1 MLLFD
6 DKDCFS
12 VGLALAYRL
21 SLVSGAITTGLGQ
34 VVDTNNLL
42 STTPLETE
50 EFAAPKQKK
59 NEPVIV
65 YDDYATAAKEFK
77 AAHPARRE
85 RACGISRGGRLK
97 KDNLEHVLTPHRRAQ
112 ILHPHH
118 GASPIRLDC
127 GMDAAGDGRVV
138 VHTRPNQALYSTPT
152 ARQGLSTLGGIP
164 SRSRW

>member
-6 DKDCFS
+6 DKDRFS

-50 EFAAPKQKK
+50 EFAAPKQK

-65 YDDYATAAKEFK
+65 YDDYATASKEFK
-77 AAHPARRE
+77 AAHAARRGG
-85 RACGISRGGRLK
+85 ACGISRGST
-97 KDNLEHVLTPHRRAQ
+97 NSPPPPWS
-112 ILHPHH
+112 I
-118 GASPIRLDC
+118 PIRLDC
-127 GMDAAGDGRVV
+127 GMDAAEDGRVAI
-138 VHTRPNQALYSTPT
+138 HTRPNQALYLTPT

-164 SRSRW
+164 S